1 MPAIFRQSEAQ
12 LIKDSGWNGKK
23 GEELFQL
30 SSLRP
35 GLSRGD
41 LKEERP
47 DLERRNVPVKFSVQK
62 SCGVPVHAER
72 RYRSPCA
79 EDGLA

>member
-1 MPAIFRQSEAQ
+1 M
-12 LIKDSGWNGKK
+12 D
-23 GEELFQL
+23 
-30 SSLRP
+30 SLRP

-47 DLERRNVPVKFSVQK
+47 DMERRNVPVKFSVQK

-79 EDGLA
+79 EDGLVQLAPADRYNQNHLLSHPQQ